1 MKAALEPIAVLGMAC
16 QFPGA
21 HSPEELWQNVL
32 AGRRF
37 FRKAP
42 PERLPPE
49 YFDPNPDA
57 PGKSYC
63 DQMAVLT
70 DWSFDPV
77 EFGIRKNDYE
87 YLFSFRNECICFDRI
102 CAICNGKKMVWLQ
115 R

>member
-1 MKAALEPIAVLGMAC
+1 MKTYKPKSESASASIAIIGLAC
-16 QFPGA
+16 EFPGA

-49 YFDPNPDA
+49 YFDPDPDA

-63 DQMAVLT
+63 DQMAVIT
-70 DWSFDPV
+70 GWRFDPV
-77 EFGIRKNDYE
+77 EFGIPPRASARRM
-87 YLFSFRNECICFDRI
+87 LRST
-102 CAICNGKKMVWLQ
+102 
-115 R
+115 